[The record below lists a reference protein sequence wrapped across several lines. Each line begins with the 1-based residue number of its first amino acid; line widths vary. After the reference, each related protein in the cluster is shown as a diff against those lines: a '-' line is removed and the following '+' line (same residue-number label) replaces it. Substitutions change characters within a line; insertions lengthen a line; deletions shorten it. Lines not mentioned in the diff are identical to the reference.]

1 MEATVSHMQTHGQ
14 IKERGAKGD
23 RVISELLAK
32 PLTVCLSVSM
42 RAWLWQA

>member
-23 RVISELLAK
+23 GGGGAFRKAID
-32 PLTVCLSVSM
+32 
-42 RAWLWQA
+42 